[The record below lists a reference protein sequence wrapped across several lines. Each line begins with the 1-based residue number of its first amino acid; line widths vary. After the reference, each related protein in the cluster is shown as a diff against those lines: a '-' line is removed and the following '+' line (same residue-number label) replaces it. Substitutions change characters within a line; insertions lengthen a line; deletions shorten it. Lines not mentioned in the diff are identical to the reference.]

1 VKPAINPP
9 APAIDAILAS
19 VAIAVFVAEDSA
31 P

>member
-9 APAIDAILAS
+9 ASMTDAILAS
-19 VAIAVFVAEDSA
+19 VAIAVFIAEDPA